1 MNRTPSNHCDVRK
14 DGPAGTGGDGEQGI
28 MSGRGAQVGIFEDV
42 GGVVSGDDN
51 IIGKPD
57 GETGGDDGVGF
68 EGQIIFII
76 PLRPSKLLLVFKF
89 IF

>member
-1 MNRTPSNHCDVRK
+1 
-14 DGPAGTGGDGEQGI
+14 
-28 MSGRGAQVGIFEDV
+28 MSGRGAEVGIFGGV

-51 IIGKPD
+51 IIGEPD

-76 PLRPSKLLLVFKF
+76 PLRPPELLLVLKF